1 MRLPKEPINRTRLVR
16 GARHLL
22 DWLGWIY
29 IDHVLGLEAGHKP
42 SGALPDHFYEDSY
55 DTWAEL
61 LREAPSAL
69 LKPDVLRLIVEVA
82 IAESQLRTAE
92 RFERR
97 VGRARVVEILSE
109 FGRAVNPERFASTQ
123 GQRFRAWLAGAMTM
137 PAPPATGL
145 TPDDLRLRAKVDSLT
160 DDQRLAYADAYVDS
174 AKTLRDLTPLCALPA
189 LRKLNIPSAPLLVDL
204 SPLTRLTEL
213 RDLELSAPTL
223 RDLWP
228 LARMPGLRRLCLDA
242 EEGLDLSPLR
252 ALTGLEELRISGC
265 DDLSALEGLPAL
277 TDLAI
282 SARHGAPDLE
292 PIWKLAG
299 LRRLSLYDMKLE
311 STDFVRAL
319 PSLVSLTLGSCEP
332 LTDVSALARLADLEE
347 LDLSHCP
354 VRDVSSLKLPK
365 LRVLDLEA
373 TAIRSWPP
381 LRDLPRLEALNVKFT
396 ALTSFAGVEVGLS
409 LRTLEVGF
417 SEGPGLA
424 DLAPLAK
431 LTRLETLQLE
441 ELPQVADLSPLGAL
455 TALRVLAVIDTAAR
469 DLSPLAS
476 LAALENV
483 VLTDSPF
490 ESVEALAGLPKLRL
504 VTLARCTALRSIR
517 PLARCPALERVDC
530 EDCDALTGPTSLE
543 QLRAP
548 PPAEAK
554 RFPSAGAA
562 VNRPGAAV
570 VVDVRGHLP
579 KRPPEGWSLPER
591 DHGDLGVYWLEAEHD
606 TMVLVMLWSKDDQ
619 HLLMIQLW
627 RRDGSDMTD
636 KQAARILRRFRASD
650 PFIENDDMI
659 VGDVKHARCF
669 MALAHA
675 ASPDTWGAWR
685 TKNPLI
691 RVEANDDASAW
702 ASADVRNHL
711 PSPLP
716 AGWSIRPTREPDDV
730 ACIVSAPE
738 AEMTVL
744 LSTNAGD
751 AVKLAVSLMPPRGS
765 RATSVGDETARA
777 LLARFR
783 GRGAFEESASGPIA
797 RAPGMRFFVAPP
809 KGGSAS

>member
-29 IDHVLGLEAGHKP
+29 IDHVLGLEAGHKT

-97 VGRARVVEILSE
+97 VGRARVVEMLRE
-109 FGRAVNPERFASTQ
+109 VGRAGNAERLASTQ

-228 LARMPGLRRLCLDA
+228 L
-242 EEGLDLSPLR
+242 R

-277 TDLAI
+277 TQLAI

-483 VLTDSPF
+483 GLTGSPIGR
-490 ESVEALAGLPKLRL
+490 VEGLAG
-504 VTLARCTALRSIR
+504 R
-517 PLARCPALERVDC
+517 PPR
-530 EDCDALTGPTSLE
+530 E

-606 TMVLVMLWSKDDQ
+606 TMVLVVLWSKDDQ
-619 HLLMIQLW
+619 HLLMVQLW

-744 LSTNAGD
+744 LSTTGGD

>member
-29 IDHVLGLEAGHKP
+29 IDHVLGLEAGHKT

-97 VGRARVVEILSE
+97 VGRARVVEMLRE
-109 FGRAVNPERFASTQ
+109 VGRAGNAERLASTQ

-311 STDFVRAL
+311 STHFAL
-319 PSLVSLTLGSCEP
+319 AHASLVSLTLGSCEP

-365 LRVLDLEA
+365 LRVLD
-373 TAIRSWPP
+373 
-381 LRDLPRLEALNVKFT
+381 
-396 ALTSFAGVEVGLS
+396 
-409 LRTLEVGF
+409 
-417 SEGPGLA
+417 
-424 DLAPLAK
+424 
-431 LTRLETLQLE
+431 
-441 ELPQVADLSPLGAL
+441 
-455 TALRVLAVIDTAAR
+455 
-469 DLSPLAS
+469 
-476 LAALENV
+476 
-483 VLTDSPF
+483 
-490 ESVEALAGLPKLRL
+490 
-504 VTLARCTALRSIR
+504 
-517 PLARCPALERVDC
+517 
-530 EDCDALTGPTSLE
+530 
-543 QLRAP
+543 
-548 PPAEAK
+548 
-554 RFPSAGAA
+554 
-562 VNRPGAAV
+562 
-570 VVDVRGHLP
+570 
-579 KRPPEGWSLPER
+579 
-591 DHGDLGVYWLEAEHD
+591 
-606 TMVLVMLWSKDDQ
+606 
-619 HLLMIQLW
+619 
-627 RRDGSDMTD
+627 
-636 KQAARILRRFRASD
+636 
-650 PFIENDDMI
+650 
-659 VGDVKHARCF
+659 
-669 MALAHA
+669 
-675 ASPDTWGAWR
+675 
-685 TKNPLI
+685 
-691 RVEANDDASAW
+691 
-702 ASADVRNHL
+702 
-711 PSPLP
+711 
-716 AGWSIRPTREPDDV
+716 
-730 ACIVSAPE
+730 
-738 AEMTVL
+738 
-744 LSTNAGD
+744 
-751 AVKLAVSLMPPRGS
+751 
-765 RATSVGDETARA
+765 
-777 LLARFR
+777 
-783 GRGAFEESASGPIA
+783 
-797 RAPGMRFFVAPP
+797 
-809 KGGSAS
+809 